1 MWGIFLESV
10 VVFKNYMGFHQHH
23 YLAFLY
29 LGILLY
35 LWFSEK
41 DRHRRAV
48 FVYAPTLLLL
58 MFFCP
63 LFRKLFVRLLD
74 DAETYYRLL
83 WLLQM
88 SLVSAYGMI
97 RLCARHRRIGAALM
111 CVVIAACGNYVY
123 DSEHISKA
131 ENAWHLPQE
140 AIDIVDLIEP
150 EEGRITVLVPADLI
164 YYIRQYSTNIELP
177 YGREMLISRWDY
189 HHAMYEAMEEAEVIE
204 TETFV
209 ELAREYPCAYIVLK
223 EDREMT
229 EPLTEYGYERYGQI
243 ENFVVY
249 RDGETGGR
257 ADDDQ

>member
-10 VVFKNYMGFHQHH
+10 VIFKNYMGFHQHR

-35 LWFSEK
+35 LWFAEK

-48 FVYAPTLLLL
+48 FVYAPTLLLV

-74 DAETYYRLL
+74 DSETYYRLL

-88 SLVSAYGMI
+88 SLVSAYGVI
-97 RLCARHRRIGAALM
+97 RLCAAHRRIGTAL
-111 CVVIAACGNYVY
+111 ACLLILFGGDYVY

-131 ENAWHLPQE
+131 ENAYHLPQE
-140 AIDIVDLIEP
+140 TVDIAEMIEP
-150 EEGRITVLVPADLI
+150 PAGRITALVPADLI
-164 YYIRQYSTNIELP
+164 YYIRQYSSNIELP
-177 YGREMLISRWDY
+177 YGREMLISRWAY
-189 HHAMYEAMEEAEVIE
+189 HHPMYEAMEEAEVIE

-209 ELAREYPCAYIVLK
+209 ELAREYPCAYIILK
-223 EDREMT
+223 EDRETT
-229 EPLTEYGYERYGQI
+229 EPLTAYGYEVYGQVD
-243 ENFVVY
+243 EFVIY
-249 RDGETGGR
+249 RDLETGME
-257 ADDDQ
+257 

>member
-10 VVFKNYMGFHQHH
+10 VIFKNYMGFHQHR

-35 LWFSEK
+35 LWFAEK

-48 FVYAPTLLLL
+48 FVYAPTLLLV

-74 DAETYYRLL
+74 DSETYYRLL

-88 SLVSAYGMI
+88 SLVSAYGVI
-97 RLCARHRRIGAALM
+97 RLCAAHRRIGTAL
-111 CVVIAACGNYVY
+111 ACLLILFGGDYVY

-131 ENAWHLPQE
+131 ENAYHLPQE
-140 AIDIVDLIEP
+140 TVDIAEMIEP
-150 EEGRITVLVPADLI
+150 PEGRITALVPADLI
-164 YYIRQYSTNIELP
+164 YYIRQYSSNIELP
-177 YGREMLISRWDY
+177 YGREMLISRWAY
-189 HHAMYEAMEEAEVIE
+189 HHPMYEAMEEAEVIE

-209 ELAREYPCAYIVLK
+209 ELAREYPCAYIILK
-223 EDREMT
+223 EDRETT
-229 EPLTEYGYERYGQI
+229 EPLTAYGYEVYGQVD
-243 ENFVVY
+243 EFVIY
-249 RDGETGGR
+249 RDLETGME
-257 ADDDQ
+257 

>member
-10 VVFKNYMGFHQHH
+10 VIFKNYMGFHQHR

-35 LWFSEK
+35 LWFAEE

-48 FVYAPTLLLL
+48 FVYAPTLLLV

-74 DAETYYRLL
+74 DSETYYRLL

-88 SLVSAYGMI
+88 SLVSAYGVI
-97 RLCARHRRIGAALM
+97 RLCAAHRRIGTAL
-111 CVVIAACGNYVY
+111 ACLLILFGGDYVY

-131 ENAWHLPQE
+131 ENAYHLPQE
-140 AIDIVDLIEP
+140 TVDIAEMIEP
-150 EEGRITVLVPADLI
+150 PEGRITALVPADLI
-164 YYIRQYSTNIELP
+164 YYIRQYSSNIELP
-177 YGREMLISRWDY
+177 YGREMLISRWAY
-189 HHAMYEAMEEAEVIE
+189 HHPMYEAMEEAEVIE

-209 ELAREYPCAYIVLK
+209 ELAREYPCAYIILK
-223 EDREMT
+223 EDRETT
-229 EPLTEYGYERYGQI
+229 EPLTAYGYEVYGQVD
-243 ENFVVY
+243 EFVIY
-249 RDGETGGR
+249 RDLETGME
-257 ADDDQ
+257 

>member
-10 VVFKNYMGFHQHH
+10 VIFKNYMGFHQHR

-35 LWFSEK
+35 LWFVEK

-48 FVYAPTLLLL
+48 FVYAPTLLLV

-74 DAETYYRLL
+74 DSETYYRLL

-88 SLVSAYGMI
+88 SLVSAYGVI
-97 RLCARHRRIGAALM
+97 RLCAAHRRIGTAL
-111 CVVIAACGNYVY
+111 ACLLILFGGDYVY

-131 ENAWHLPQE
+131 ENAYHLPQE
-140 AIDIVDLIEP
+140 TVDIAEMIEP
-150 EEGRITVLVPADLI
+150 PEGRITALVPADLI
-164 YYIRQYSTNIELP
+164 YYIRQYSSNIELP
-177 YGREMLISRWDY
+177 YGREMLISRWAY
-189 HHAMYEAMEEAEVIE
+189 HHPMYEAMEEAEVIE

-209 ELAREYPCAYIVLK
+209 ELAREYPCAYIILK
-223 EDREMT
+223 EDRETT
-229 EPLTEYGYERYGQI
+229 EPLTAYGYEVYGQVD
-243 ENFVVY
+243 EFVIY
-249 RDGETGGR
+249 RDLETGME
-257 ADDDQ
+257 

>member
-10 VVFKNYMGFHQHH
+10 VIFKNYMGFHQHR

-35 LWFSEK
+35 LWFAEK

-48 FVYAPTLLLL
+48 FVYAPTLLLV

-74 DAETYYRLL
+74 DSETYYRLL

-88 SLVSAYGMI
+88 SLVSAYGVI
-97 RLCARHRRIGAALM
+97 RLCAAHRRIGTAL
-111 CVVIAACGNYVY
+111 ACLLILFGGDYVY

-131 ENAWHLPQE
+131 ENAYHLPQE
-140 AIDIVDLIEP
+140 TVDIAEMIEP
-150 EEGRITVLVPADLI
+150 PEGRITALVPADLI
-164 YYIRQYSTNIELP
+164 YYIRQYSSNIELP
-177 YGREMLISRWDY
+177 YGREMLISRWAY
-189 HHAMYEAMEEAEVIE
+189 HHPMYEAMEEAEVIE

-209 ELAREYPCAYIVLK
+209 ELAREYPCAYIILK
-223 EDREMT
+223 EDRETT
-229 EPLTEYGYERYGQI
+229 EPLTAYGYEVYGQVD
-243 ENFVVY
+243 EFVIY
-249 RDGETGGR
+249 RVLETGME
-257 ADDDQ
+257 